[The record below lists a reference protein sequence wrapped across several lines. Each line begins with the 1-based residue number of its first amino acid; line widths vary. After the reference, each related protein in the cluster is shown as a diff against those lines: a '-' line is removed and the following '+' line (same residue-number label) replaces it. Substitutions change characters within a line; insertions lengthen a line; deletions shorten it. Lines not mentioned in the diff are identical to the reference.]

1 MDADLVSQFAD
12 MADKLKTVPDSK
24 MERLAE
30 LAGELVALDREVEE
44 LDEKLKRAK
53 ERRYELQTKDLVDL
67 MTDIGLDS
75 TGVDGV
81 QIVVERK
88 CHASISKDWDDERKL
103 RAYEHLREIGGEDLI
118 KNTLSVSA
126 GRNSDDKMR
135 QIHDRVRQMLA
146 EVELEAA
153 VKLEP
158 SVQWNTLTSFVRET
172 VDAGE
177 TPVDLEVLGATYA
190 PMAVIA
196 KPKKRK

>member
-30 LAGELVALDREVEE
+30 LAAELVALDREVED
-44 LDEKLKRAK
+44 LDERLKRAK
-53 ERRYELQTKDLVDL
+53 ERRYDLQTKDLVDL
-67 MTDIGLDS
+67 MVDIGLDS

-81 QIVVERK
+81 QIVVEKK
-88 CHASISKDWDDERKL
+88 CHANISKDWDDDRKV

-158 SVQWNTLTSFVRET
+158 TVQWNTLTAFVRET

-177 TPVDLEVLGATYA
+177 TPVDLEALGATYS